1 LKKNNAWKN
10 VKRLGKT
17 LDLVDMM
24 MPVDKLVLLQMLATV
39 LSFFDFPLTSLGL
52 PFDYPPPPFPSFVFA
67 FAVLLDSVPLFEFV
81 QSDSALKK
89 FPGEK
94 ERKKKKTNKI

>member
-24 MPVDKLVLLQMLATV
+24 MPVDKLVLLQKLATV
-39 LSFFDFPLTSLGL
+39 LSFFDFPLIT
-52 PFDYPPPPFPSFVFA
+52 PPPLPSFVFA
-67 FAVLLDSVPLFEFV
+67 FAVLLDSVPLFESV

-94 ERKKKKTNKI
+94 EKKKTDKR